1 MNNWNELNSKIDIN
15 DAWLLAMFS
24 DRILIDK
31 YPLTVADNENILNN
45 SFDKLLDIRVFN
57 KDKEYRLFRGSL
69 DQEFSY
75 RCLADNKEEGAIV
88 REQFIDIDTKR
99 SNKNEIYST
108 GGGKYSL
115 PLDNLKDAKLVL
127 KEYVDYDEF
136 GNAYIKDFRLAGFK
150 EGETNGK

>member
-1 MNNWNELNSKIDIN
+1 MNNWNELKSKIDIN

-24 DRILIDK
+24 DKILIDK

-69 DQEFSY
+69 DKKFSY
-75 RCLADNKEEGAIV
+75 RCLVDNEEDVIV

-108 GGGKYSL
+108 GGGKYYL

-136 GNAYIKDFRLAGFK
+136 GNAYIKDFRLVDLK
-150 EGETNGK
+150 EGK